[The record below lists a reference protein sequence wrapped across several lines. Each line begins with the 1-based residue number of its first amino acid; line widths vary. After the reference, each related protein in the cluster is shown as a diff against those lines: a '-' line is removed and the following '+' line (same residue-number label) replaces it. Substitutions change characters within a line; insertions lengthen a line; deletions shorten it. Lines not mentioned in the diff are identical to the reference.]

1 MKQRAQALDFFGTS
15 AAVALYG
22 PARATCRGGGKARRG
37 RIAVRLGR
45 GQRAAL
51 RGRGPGRRAGPGRSA
66 ALRGRGPGRI
76 ATGRRGQ
83 ARTAGTAI
91 WQSKTA
97 GRQAM
102 TARRRACTWTAL
114 GRQTHRGNRSALGR
128 MANLGTARGQRGGN
142 GGRRARRR
150 AAGSGDGCSGART
163 RRWIQA

>member
-1 MKQRAQALDFFGTS
+1 MKQRAQALDLIGTS

-102 TARRRACTWTAL
+102 TARRRACTWATL
-114 GRQTHRGNRSALGR
+114 GRQTHRGNS
-128 MANLGTARGQRGGN
+128 MANLGTARGQRGGHR
-142 GGRRARRR
+142 GRRARRR
-150 AAGSGDGCSGART
+150 AAGCGDGCCGART